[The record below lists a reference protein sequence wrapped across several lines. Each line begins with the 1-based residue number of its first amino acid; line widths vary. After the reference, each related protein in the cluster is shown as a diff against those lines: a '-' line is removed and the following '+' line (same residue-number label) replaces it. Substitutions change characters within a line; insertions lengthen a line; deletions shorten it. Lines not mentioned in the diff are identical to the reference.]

1 VRPRRK
7 REVETIGLSFLDAIF
22 CGFGAILLLFVIAR
36 GAEPSLVQQDAE
48 TLRAELR
55 VLHEEH
61 TELEARRKTLQA
73 ELNARQAELAKSERL
88 VARYQEELT
97 TIEGRFRAARDTAS
111 VQNRIREQ
119 LALAQQTLTE
129 EMKRLLAQQRREVPA
144 ERLVGGIPIDSEY
157 IIFVI
162 DTSGSMQSL
171 AWPLMRRKVEET
183 LKLYPHVK
191 GIQVMSDM
199 GQFMFSQYAG
209 RWIPDSPAR
218 RRAIVNRLRDWR
230 PFSNSSPVEGI
241 EAAIR
246 MYSHPG
252 RKVSI
257 YVFGD
262 EFTGRSIDEVV
273 RRVDRLNRADNAGN
287 RRVRI
292 HGVGFPTM
300 FGPPAESSFTGVRF
314 ATLMRELAHRND
326 GTFLGLNSARRRPGP

>member
-1 VRPRRK
+1 MRRRRK
-7 REVETIGLSFLDAIF
+7 REFEAIGLSFLDAIF

-36 GAEPSLVQQDAE
+36 GAEPGLVERDAD

-55 VLHEEH
+55 VLAEERA
-61 TELEARRKTLQA
+61 ELEARRKALQA
-73 ELNARQAELAKSERL
+73 ELDARQVELAKAEQL
-88 VARYQEELT
+88 VARYQDELT
-97 TIEGRFRAARDTAS
+97 TIEGRYRAARDTAS
-111 VQNRIREQ
+111 VQNRIRDQ

-129 EMKRLLAQQRREVPA
+129 EMKRLLSQRRAVPP
-144 ERLVGGIPIDSEY
+144 ERLVGGIPVDSEY

-183 LKLYPHVK
+183 LKLYPRVK

-209 RWIPDSPAR
+209 KWIPDSPAR
-218 RRAIVNRLRDWR
+218 RRAINDRLRNWR

-246 MYSHPG
+246 VFSSAD

-262 EFTGRSIDEVV
+262 EFTGPSIEEVV
-273 RRVDRLNRADNAGN
+273 RRVDRLNRADAAGN

-300 FGPPAESSFTGVRF
+300 FGPPAESSYTGVRF
-314 ATLMRELAHRND
+314 ATLMRELARRNG
-326 GTFLGLNSARRRPGP
+326 GTFLGLNSAQR

>member
-1 VRPRRK
+1 MRRRRK
-7 REVETIGLSFLDAIF
+7 REFEAIGLSFLDAIF

-36 GAEPSLVQQDAE
+36 GAEPGLVERDAE
-48 TLRAELR
+48 TLRAER
-55 VLHEEH
+55 QVLKEERA
-61 TELEARRKTLQA
+61 ELETRRQTLQA
-73 ELNARQAELAKSERL
+73 ELAARQAELAKAERL
-88 VARYQEELT
+88 VARYQDELT
-97 TIEGRFRAARDTAS
+97 TIEGRYRAARDTAS

-129 EMKRLLAQQRREVPA
+129 EMKRLLAQQRRETPP
-144 ERLVGGIPIDSEY
+144 ERLVGGIPVDSEY

-183 LKLYPHVK
+183 LKLYPRVK
-191 GIQVMSDM
+191 GIQVLSDM

-218 RRAIVNRLRDWR
+218 RRAIVDRLRTWR

-246 MYSHPG
+246 AYARPD

-273 RRVDRLNRADNAGN
+273 RRVDRLNRADAAGN

-300 FGPPAESSFTGVRF
+300 FGPPAQSSFTGVRF
-314 ATLMRELAHRND
+314 ATLMRELAHRNG
-326 GTFLGLNSARRRPGP
+326 GTFLGLNSARR